1 MGACAR
7 RRLTALAALSLSL
20 SLSAAS
26 ARLTFLMASDTHF
39 GHDVVDTGNNNVS
52 VTALQLNIAAVQEMN
67 ACSNGSVSWPAS
79 MGGGVVGEPEGLII
93 TGDLIDNGSTEWNQ
107 VRGEELELTDR
118 ADLQPA
124 PEPCR

>member
-7 RRLTALAALSLSL
+7 RRLTALAALLSL

-26 ARLTFLMASDTHF
+26 ALTFLLASDTHF

-79 MGGGVVGEPEGLII
+79 MGGGVIGEPEGLII

-107 VRGEELELTDR
+107 VRGR
-118 ADLQPA
+118 SWS
-124 PEPCR
+124 